1 MSRSQKLFLY
11 ASGFYLLAA
20 AIFGILDQVRTGA
33 SSGAFA
39 YNHFYLLGFVSMTLF
54 GLGYYLFPRLNRSHL
69 RFPKWQAVHLLVGNL
84 SLVGLVLFRALD
96 QQAPGTQYLA
106 PFITCVVFQVAT
118 LIMFVV
124 NIWLTLT
131 PPANKRQPRSR
142 PEDTAD
148 LQRESQVDDIK
159 QDEMISAD
167 MLINN
172 VMRHHPRTEAVFT
185 RHFGVGC
192 AGCPAQAFESI
203 ALACRIHDADLK
215 TVLDDLNATAG

>member
-1 MSRSQKLFLY
+1 MSRSQKSFLY
-11 ASGFYLLAA
+11 ASGLYLLAA
-20 AIFGILDQVRTGA
+20 AVFGIFDQVRPDAGN
-33 SSGAFA
+33 GAFA
-39 YNHFYLLGFVSMTLF
+39 YNHLYLLGFVSMTFF

-69 RFPKWQAVHLLVGNL
+69 RFPKWQTVHLLVGNL
-84 SLVGLVLFRALD
+84 SLVGLVWFRALD

-131 PPANKRQPRSR
+131 PPAVKQPPVSRSENKSDSRRDSQPND
-142 PEDTAD
+142 PKHDG
-148 LQRESQVDDIK
+148 
-159 QDEMISAD
+159 MISAE

-215 TVLDDLNATAG
+215 TILDELNATAN